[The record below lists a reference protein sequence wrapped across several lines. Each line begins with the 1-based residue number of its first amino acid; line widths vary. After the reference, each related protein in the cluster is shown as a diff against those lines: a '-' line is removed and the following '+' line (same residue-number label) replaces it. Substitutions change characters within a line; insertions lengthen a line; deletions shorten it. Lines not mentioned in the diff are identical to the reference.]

1 MRQRKKGGVLRKEK
15 RIEGDREKER
25 ERQTVPVKE
34 EKSSFEQEAERELW
48 V

>member
-25 ERQTVPVKE
+25 ERETDSASERGKE
-34 EKSSFEQEAERELW
+34 FI
-48 V
+48 